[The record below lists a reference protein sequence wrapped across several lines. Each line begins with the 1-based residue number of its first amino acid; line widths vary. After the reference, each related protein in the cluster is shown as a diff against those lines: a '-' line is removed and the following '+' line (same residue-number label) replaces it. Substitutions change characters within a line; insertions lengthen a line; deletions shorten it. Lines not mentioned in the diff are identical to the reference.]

1 MQGRILS
8 GEQEANLKSREDYS
22 PTPYDD
28 QDWEIV
34 GQVDPHAE
42 SFVPMEIK
50 VLNQGGQSDS
60 SMFEDYGGRV
70 VGDATRFWHLPESRA
85 YVPPQA
91 EQQKD
96 QGPPKRTLLESE
108 LQQLLDEARTRGRE
122 EASQALATVQIEE
135 SRALQHRLID
145 LFNDAQTQLLEHCKV
160 TEQAAV
166 KLAVDIA
173 ERLVGFAVEINPE
186 YIVEI
191 VRRALGLAGNA
202 QVMRC
207 RVSPQDHEFIT
218 VMGLRDRLKEFEGNW
233 SFEADP
239 SVRAGCILETSA
251 GEVDMRVDE
260 AMERIKDNV
269 VRIIR

>member
-1 MQGRILS
+1 MYGRVLS
-8 GEQEANLKSREDYS
+8 KDHGANLLSREDYN

-34 GQVDPHAE
+34 GKVDPNAE
-42 SFVPMEIK
+42 SFVPMEITILHDK
-50 VLNQGGQSDS
+50 NQS
-60 SMFEDYGGRV
+60 SNPMFEDYGGKV
-70 VGDATRFWHLPESRA
+70 VGDATRFWHLPESSA
-85 YVPPQA
+85 YKPPEMA
-91 EQQKD
+91 KEKD
-96 QGPPKRTLLESE
+96 AGPPKRTLLESE
-108 LQQLLDEARTRGRE
+108 LEDLLAKAQTRGRE
-122 EASQALATVQIEE
+122 EASQVLATVQLEE
-135 SRALQHRLID
+135 SRALQHRLLD
-145 LFNDAQTQLLEHCKV
+145 LFNDAQTQLLEHCKQ
-160 TEQAAV
+160 TEKNAV

-218 VMGLRDRLKEFEGNW
+218 VMELRDRLKEFEGNW
-233 SFEADP
+233 IFEADA

-251 GEVDMRVDE
+251 GEVDMRVDQ
-260 AMERIKDNV
+260 AMERIKENV
-269 VRIIR
+269 IRIIR